1 MEAHTTRRSLES
13 TKMLKKKTLKDQP
26 QIQTLETELRSI
38 L

>member
-1 MEAHTTRRSLES
+1 MEAHTARRSLES
-13 TKMLKKKTLKDQP
+13 TKMLKKTLKDQP